1 MDADLRVEQDGAV
14 LTVTFNRP
22 QQRNAMTFAMYEGL
36 EEACARADADDSVR
50 VLVLRGAGGRAFVA
64 GTDIAQFL
72 GFTSGDDGIAY
83 EERITRVVNRLE
95 DVTVPTVAAVEGACV
110 GGGLALAA
118 ACHLRIATR
127 SSRFGVPIAR
137 TLGNCLSMN
146 SYSLLVS
153 HLGPA
158 RTLDMLLRA
167 RLLPAGEA
175 HAAGFVGELVDDG
188 GLDEALGTLVT
199 TLLAHAPLSMKAA
212 GQAVARL
219 RRATLPDGDDLVREV
234 FGSEDFRAGVRAFV
248 AREQV
253 TWRGR

>member
-1 MDADLRVEQDGAV
+1 MSELLVEQDGGV

-22 QQRNAMTFAMYEGL
+22 DARNAMTFGMYEGL
-36 EEACARADADDSVR
+36 EAACARAGSDDGVR

-72 GFTSGDDGIAY
+72 EFTSGDDGIAY

-95 DVTVPTVAAVEGACV
+95 DVTVPTVAAVEGAGV

-167 RLLPAGEA
+167 RLLSAEEA
-175 HAAGFVGELVDDG
+175 HGAGFVGELVEDG
-188 GLDEALGTLVT
+188 GLDDALETLVGTL
-199 TLLAHAPLSMKAA
+199 LSHAPLSMAAA

-219 RRATLPDGDDLVREV
+219 RRAALPDGDDLVRGV